1 MNMTQRKAEAA
12 ANHKANLT
20 ALVKRRMEVARS
32 NNDANLLNV
41 LEQEMK
47 QLSLS

>member
-1 MNMTQRKAEAA
+1 MNVSQRKAEAD
-12 ANHKANLT
+12 ANHKVNLS
-20 ALVKRRMEVARS
+20 ASVRRRIEVARS

-47 QLSLS
+47 QLGLN